1 MGKKLIA
8 LLVTVPL
15 VLGGSAGA
23 FAAETTKPAKA
34 HSHSVKAADA
44 KPMGK
49 KGLAKHAAKKAANQ
63 AAKKAAKVATK

>member
-23 FAAETTKPAKA
+23 FAADATKPAKA
-34 HSHSVKAADA
+34 HSQSVKADA